1 MNRFIW
7 ATIWLLAAT
16 VTAVAQST
24 TPATNHVTLEKR
36 ADGWWALWSNTPP
49 MFKISTSTNMAT
61 WQVWMTKSSGESL
74 KSIELKLASSND
86 YRFLKFEPLTPYY
99 PPPPTNLTRLMTTLT
114 NTLNTLTPN
123 KGTQK

>member
-1 MNRFIW
+1 MRLIW
-7 ATIWLLAAT
+7 FLALLLYARAAAT
-16 VTAVAQST
+16 QST
-24 TPATNHVTLEKR
+24 IPTTNQIVLEKKS
-36 ADGWWALWSNTPP
+36 DGWWATWSNTPA
-49 MFKISTSTNMAT
+49 MFKISTSTNMVN
-61 WQVWMTKSSGESL
+61 WSIWMTKNSGESL

-114 NTLNTLTPN
+114 NTLNTLTTN